1 MKIFKTII
9 AVLLGCSAALSANA
23 GEDKV
28 VHIYNWNDYMDETSL
43 QAFEKETGIKPTYD
57 IFDGNEILQAK
68 VLAGSTGYD
77 IVAPGS
83 NFLKRQIQAGAL
95 EKFDKSKLPNFKNLD
110 PIILE
115 KMQRSDPGND
125 YAIPYL
131 VGSTGIGYNAGKLE
145 EIFGKGFV
153 PDSWDILFKKEN
165 AEKLSSCG
173 IGMLNEPTEIF
184 ATTLHYLKLNEN
196 STDPKDYKAAFEK
209 LLEIRPYIRYFHS
222 TQILNDLASG
232 DICIAIGWS
241 GDIIQASKKA
251 KASVSGVDLRYMVP
265 KEGALMYID
274 TMAITADAPNKENAY
289 TFLNFVMRPDIM
301 ASISGYTANM
311 SGNKAAF
318 EFIDPAVSSNPN
330 VFFPEDLLKKMYT
343 IDLIP
348 PKMLKK
354 LNRMWTK
361 IKTTQAEN

>member
-1 MKIFKTII
+1 
-9 AVLLGCSAALSANA
+9 
-23 GEDKV
+23 
-28 VHIYNWNDYMDETSL
+28 
-43 QAFEKETGIKPTYD
+43 
-57 IFDGNEILQAK
+57 
-68 VLAGSTGYD
+68 
-77 IVAPGS
+77 
-83 NFLKRQIQAGAL
+83 
-95 EKFDKSKLPNFKNLD
+95 
-110 PIILE
+110 
-115 KMQRSDPGND
+115 
-125 YAIPYL
+125 
-131 VGSTGIGYNAGKLE
+131 
-145 EIFGKGFV
+145 
-153 PDSWDILFKKEN
+153 
-165 AEKLSSCG
+165 
-173 IGMLNEPTEIF
+173 MLNEPTEIF

-196 STDPKDYKAAFEK
+196 STDPKDYKAAFDK

-251 KASVSGVDLRYMVP
+251 KASGSGVDLRYMVP

-274 TMAITADAPNKENAY
+274 TMAITADAPDKENAY

-318 EFIDPAVSSNPN
+318 EFIDPAVRSNPN

-361 IKTTQAEN
+361 IKTTKPEN